1 MASQNEFHKTDFMT
15 PNPLLQ
21 HERVDDIPLLIG
33 LMQQLHL
40 PELLEDHLGSHHLH
54 QGLSN
59 GWLAAVWM
67 AFILSESNHCKV
79 SVQDWARSHQHTLQ
93 TLCGQPLRDV
103 DFSDDRLSIVLRR
116 FAEID
121 WTSLEKHLWTGT
133 CEVYQIVPTSI
144 RLDATTS
151 CGYHTVNEGGLM
163 QHGHSKDH
171 RPDLPQLKLMAAAA
185 QPSGQ
190 LIACDIVPGNAA
202 DDPLYV
208 PLIGRVRGILGQKG
222 LLYVGDCKMAALA
235 TRADVVA
242 HDDYYLMPLPL
253 TGETQT
259 EFAGWI
265 ESVVTKRQAVVEL
278 QRVTEDD
285 EIEVFALGYEFERVL
300 TTTVHGES
308 VSWTERV
315 QVIQPQAL
323 AAKQSKALEER
334 LRKAEAEVRALTPTV
349 GRGQRQYRDERLL
362 REAISA
368 ILEQHQVSGLLSVQ
382 WQREEKEEKR
392 YKGRGRGGAN
402 RATQVLVKVR
412 YQIERVE
419 REEKAIEL
427 AKARLGWRVQVTN
440 RPNKDHSLLQCVLTY
455 NEGWSLER
463 DFHLFKDV
471 PLGIRPLYVRE
482 EDQII
487 GLTRLLTIAL
497 RVLTLFELRVRAGLS
512 EAKEEL
518 AGLYEGQP
526 NRKTDRPTGARLL
539 KAIARLEITIVCLD
553 ACPQMDWHLTKL
565 SPLLLRVLEL
575 VNLSPELYTRLIGNS
590 E

>member
-1 MASQNEFHKTDFMT
+1 MT
-15 PNPLLQ
+15 HNTLFQ

-33 LMQQLHL
+33 LTQQLRL
-40 PELLEDHLGSHHLH
+40 PELLETHLGSHHMH

-59 GWLAAVWM
+59 GWLASIWM
-67 AFILSESNHCKV
+67 AYILSQSNHCKV
-79 SVQDWARSHQHTLQ
+79 SVQDWAQSHQHTLQ

-116 FAEID
+116 LAEAD
-121 WTSLEKHLWTGT
+121 WTSLEKDLWEGT

-151 CGYHTVNEGGLM
+151 CGYHTVSEGGLM

-190 LIACDIVPGNAA
+190 MIACDIVPGNAA

-208 PLIGRVRGILGQKG
+208 PLVGRVRDQLGQKG

-235 TRADVVA
+235 TRADVAA
-242 HDDYYLMPLPL
+242 HDDYYLMPLPR
-253 TGETQT
+253 TGETQ
-259 EFAGWI
+259 ADIDDWI
-265 ESVVTKRQAVVEL
+265 EAVVTKRQAVIEL
-278 QRVTEDD
+278 ERVTEDD
-285 EIEVFALGYEFERVL
+285 EIEVFAVGYEFQRIL
-300 TTTVHGES
+300 TTKVNDKS

-315 QVIQPQAL
+315 QVIQPRAL

-334 LRKAEAEVRALTPTV
+334 LRKAEAEIRALTPTV
-349 GRGQRQYRDERLL
+349 GRGQRQYREEDLL

-368 ILEQHQVSGLLSVQ
+368 IVEQHQVNGLLSVQ
-382 WQREEKEEKR
+382 WQREEKEETR
-392 YKGRGRGGAN
+392 YQGRGRGGPN
-402 RATQVLVKVR
+402 RATQVQVIVR
-412 YQIERVE
+412 YQIESVE
-419 REEKAIEL
+419 REDEAIEL

-440 RPNKDHSLLQCVLTY
+440 WPKKVHSLLQCVLTY

-471 PLGIRPLYVRE
+471 PLGIRPFYVRE

-497 RVLTLFELRVRAGLS
+497 RVLTLFELQVRAGLS
-512 EAKEEL
+512 EANEEL
-518 AGLYEGQP
+518 VGLYEGQP
-526 NRKTDRPTGARLL
+526 KRKTARPTGTRLL
-539 KAIARLEITIVCLD
+539 KAIARLEITIVCFD
-553 ACPQMDWHLTKL
+553 AGQRKDWHLPKL

-575 VNLSPELYTRLIGNS
+575 ANLSPELYTRLIGNS
-590 E
+590 G

>member
-1 MASQNEFHKTDFMT
+1 MT
-15 PNPLLQ
+15 HNTLLQ

-33 LMQQLHL
+33 LIQQLHL
-40 PELLEDHLGSHHLH
+40 PELLEAHLGSHHLH

-59 GWLAAVWM
+59 GWLASVWM
-67 AFILSESNHCKV
+67 AFILSQSNHCKV
-79 SVQDWARSHQHTLQ
+79 SVQDWARNHQHTLQ
-93 TLCGQPLRDV
+93 ALCGQPLRAV
-103 DFSDDRLSIVLRR
+103 DFSDDRLSIILRR
-116 FAEID
+116 LAEAD
-121 WTSLEKHLWTGT
+121 WTSLEKHLWEGT

-151 CGYHTVNEGGLM
+151 CGYHTVSEGGLM

-190 LIACDIVPGNAA
+190 LIACDVAPGNAA

-208 PLIGRVRGILGQKG
+208 PLVGRVRDQLGQKG

-242 HDDYYLMPLPL
+242 HGDYYLMPLPR

-259 EFAGWI
+259 EFADWI
-265 ESVVTKRQAVVEL
+265 EAIVAKRQVVVEL
-278 QRVTEDD
+278 ERVTEED
-285 EIEVFALGYEFERVL
+285 ELEVFAVGYEFNRVL
-300 TTTVHGES
+300 TTKMNGES

-323 AAKQSKALEER
+323 VAKQSKALEER
-334 LRKAEAEVRALTPTV
+334 LRKAETAIRALTPTV
-349 GRGQRQYRDERLL
+349 GRGQRQYRDEGLL

-368 ILEQHQVSGLLSVQ
+368 LLEQHQVSGLLSVQ
-382 WQREEKEEKR
+382 WHREEKEETR
-392 YKGRGRGGAN
+392 YQGRGRGGAN
-402 RATQVLVKVR
+402 RATVVQAIVR
-412 YQIERVE
+412 YQIASVE
-419 REEKAIEL
+419 RKEEAIEL

-440 RPNKDHSLLQCVLTY
+440 WPIIDHSLLQCVLTY

-471 PLGIRPLYVRE
+471 PLGIRPFYVRE
-482 EDQII
+482 EDQIM

-497 RVLTLFELRVRAGLS
+497 RVLTLFELQVRARLAES
-512 EAKEEL
+512 QEEL

-526 NRKTDRPTGARLL
+526 KRKTARPTGTRLL

-553 ACPQMDWHLTKL
+553 ANQRKEWHLQKL
-565 SPLLLRVLEL
+565 PPLLLCVLEL
-575 VNLSPELYTRLIGNS
+575 ANLSPELYTKLIGNS
-590 E
+590 G

>member
-1 MASQNEFHKTDFMT
+1 MT
-15 PNPLLQ
+15 LSTLLQ

-33 LMQQLHL
+33 LLQQLHL

-59 GWLAAVWM
+59 GWLATVWM
-67 AFILSESNHCKV
+67 AFILSQSNHCKV
-79 SVQDWARSHQHTLQ
+79 SVQDWAQSHQHTLE
-93 TLCGQPLRDV
+93 TLCGQPLREV
-103 DFSDDRLSIVLRR
+103 EFADDRLSIVLRR
-116 FAEID
+116 LAEAD
-121 WTSLEKHLWTGT
+121 WTSVEKRLWDGT

-151 CGYHTVNEGGLM
+151 CGYHTVSEGGLM

-190 LIACDIVPGNAA
+190 LIACDVVPGNAA

-208 PLIGRVRGILGQKG
+208 PLVGRVRGQLGQSG

-235 TRADVVA
+235 TRADLVA
-242 HDDYYLMPLPL
+242 HGDYYLMPLPL
-253 TGETQT
+253 TGETHT
-259 EFAGWI
+259 DFAGWI
-265 ESVVTKRQAVVEL
+265 EAVVSKRQTVVEL
-278 QRVTEDD
+278 RRVTEDD
-285 EIEVFALGYEFERVL
+285 ELEEFALGYEFERVL
-300 TTTVHGES
+300 TTTVNGES

-315 QVIQPQAL
+315 QVLQPQAL

-334 LRKAEAEVRALTPTV
+334 LRQAAAAIRALTPTV
-349 GRGQRQYRDERLL
+349 GRGQRQYRDEDLL
-362 REAISA
+362 REAINA
-368 ILEQHQVSGLLSVQ
+368 LLEQHQVSGLLSVQ
-382 WQREEKEEKR
+382 WQREEKKETR
-392 YKGRGRGGAN
+392 YQGRGRGGAK
-402 RATQVLVKVR
+402 RATQVQVSVR
-412 YQIERVE
+412 YQIDSIERD
-419 REEKAIEL
+419 EEAITL
-427 AKARLGWRVQVTN
+427 VKARLGWRVQVTN
-440 RPNKDHSLLQCVLTY
+440 WPQKEHSLLQCVLTY

-471 PLGIRPLYVRE
+471 PLGIRPFYVRE

-512 EAKEEL
+512 AAEEEL

-526 NRKTDRPTGARLL
+526 KRKTARPTGTRLL
-539 KAIARLEITIVCLD
+539 KAIARLEITIVCLV
-553 ACPQMDWHLTKL
+553 AGQSMAWQLTKL
-565 SPLLLRVLEL
+565 SPLLLRVLDL
-575 VNLSPELYTRLIGNS
+575 VNLSPELYTRLIVNS
-590 E
+590 G

>member
-1 MASQNEFHKTDFMT
+1 
-15 PNPLLQ
+15 
-21 HERVDDIPLLIG
+21 
-33 LMQQLHL
+33 
-40 PELLEDHLGSHHLH
+40 LH

-59 GWLAAVWM
+59 GWLASIWM
-67 AFILSESNHCKV
+67 AFILSQSNHCKV

-103 DFSDDRLSIVLRR
+103 EFSDDRLSIILRR
-116 FAEID
+116 LAEAG
-121 WTSLEKHLWTGT
+121 WVSLEKQLWEST
-133 CEVYQIVPTSI
+133 CEVYQIVPTSV

-151 CGYHTVNEGGLM
+151 CGYHTVSEGGVM

-190 LIACDIVPGNAA
+190 LIACDVVPGNAA

-208 PLIGRVRGILGQKG
+208 PLVRRVRDQLGQKG

-242 HDDYYLMPLPL
+242 HGDYYLMPLPR

-259 EFAGWI
+259 EFADWI
-265 ESVVTKRQAVVEL
+265 EVVVAKRQTVVGLE
-278 QRVTEDD
+278 RVTEDD
-285 EIEVFALGYEFERVL
+285 ELEVFAVGYEFKRDLIAEVNGKR
-300 TTTVHGES
+300 
-308 VSWTERV
+308 VSWKERV
-315 QVIQPQAL
+315 QVIQSEAL

-334 LRKAEAEVRALTPTV
+334 LRKAEAEIRALTPKV
-349 GRGQRQYRDERLL
+349 GRGQRQYREEGLL
-362 REAISA
+362 CEAISV
-368 ILEQHQVSGLLSVQ
+368 IVEQHQVSGMLSVR
-382 WQREEKEEKR
+382 WQREEKEETR
-392 YKGRGRGGAN
+392 YQGRGRGGAN
-402 RATQVLVKVR
+402 RATQVQVIVR
-412 YQIERVE
+412 YQIEEIE
-419 REEKAIEL
+419 REEEVIEL

-440 RPNKDHSLLQCVLTY
+440 LKKKKHSLQQCVLTY

-471 PLGIRPLYVRE
+471 PLGIRPFYVRE

-497 RVLTLFELRVRAGLS
+497 RVLTLFELQVRARLS
-512 EAKEEL
+512 EGSDEL

-526 NRKTDRPTGARLL
+526 KRKTDRPTGTRLL

-553 ACPQMDWHLTKL
+553 PRQRKEWQLTNL
-565 SPLLLRVLEL
+565 PPLLFRILEL
-575 VNLSPELYTRLIGNS
+575 ANLSAELYTRLIGNS
-590 E
+590 G